1 MERSGFKRYY
11 RVVREQVR
19 LIVACVVITTL
30 AAGAYVALA
39 PKSYTAEAQLLINP
53 ASQNDTVLFSL
64 PVLHASG
71 DPTQD
76 VLTASA
82 LVTTSQVASSVI
94 TRLNLHTTPSAL
106 LGKIQANP
114 LAQSNIIAVQ
124 ATAPTAARAQQLAN
138 AFAAQAIAVRSAAL
152 HRAVALQLPGLR
164 ASVAALPPAQRYGP
178 GTLGDELS
186 QIEQLQSAPDPT
198 ISVATPATLPTA
210 PSSPRKTLSLAA
222 GVFGGLLIGLGA
234 AFLFEALDPR
244 VRREDQ
250 LRVDF
255 AEAPVLARVPKVARR
270 GAGPLTPIEL
280 PPAAVEQY
288 RSLRAALV
296 SRGNGRPQAF
306 LLTSSVPSEGKTTSA
321 ICLAAVLA
329 QTGKNVILIEADL
342 RRPTIAQ
349 ALRLEHFYGTEQ
361 VLSGELELSEALLKV
376 PFGAGSVDVLAA
388 HPQGA
393 RHADRLSPAAAASLV
408 TEAKAQADFVVID
421 SAPLTAV
428 VDALP
433 VAQAVD
439 GVVVVARLSHTRLNK
454 LGEVFDLLE
463 RQGTRPQ
470 GIVLVGV
477 EPGRAYGYEYYGAET
492 DSRASMESTPVVG
505 AAAGSKA
512 EHLETD
518 PLQSRGRRRARKA

>member
-1 MERSGFKRYY
+1 M
-11 RVVREQVR
+11 
-19 LIVACVVITTL
+19 
-30 AAGAYVALA
+30 
-39 PKSYTAEAQLLINP
+39 
-53 ASQNDTVLFSL
+53 
-64 PVLHASG
+64 
-71 DPTQD
+71 
-76 VLTASA
+76 
-82 LVTTSQVASSVI
+82 
-94 TRLNLHTTPSAL
+94 
-106 LGKIQANP
+106 
-114 LAQSNIIAVQ
+114 
-124 ATAPTAARAQQLAN
+124 
-138 AFAAQAIAVRSAAL
+138 
-152 HRAVALQLPGLR
+152 
-164 ASVAALPPAQRYGP
+164 
-178 GTLGDELS
+178 
-186 QIEQLQSAPDPT
+186 
-198 ISVATPATLPTA
+198 
-210 PSSPRKTLSLAA
+210 
-222 GVFGGLLIGLGA
+222 
-234 AFLFEALDPR
+234 
-244 VRREDQ
+244 
-250 LRVDF
+250 
-255 AEAPVLARVPKVARR
+255 
-270 GAGPLTPIEL
+270 
-280 PPAAVEQY
+280 
-288 RSLRAALV
+288 V

-361 VLSGELELSEALLKV
+361 VRSGELESSEALLKV

-470 GIVLVGV
+470 GCAVGV